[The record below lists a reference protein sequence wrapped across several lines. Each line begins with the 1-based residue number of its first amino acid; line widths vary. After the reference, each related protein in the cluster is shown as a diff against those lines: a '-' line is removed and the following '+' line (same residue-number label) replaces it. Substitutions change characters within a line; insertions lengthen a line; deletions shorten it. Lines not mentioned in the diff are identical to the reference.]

1 MLVHLCSPR
10 VTNTTHLPRRC
21 IRHIG
26 DAVRLAGAKVIEDDR
41 SFPGSDLATTVA
53 SCSAHLRH
61 QWGLQRP
68 DLVHAFGLAAVTA
81 AVEVG
86 GVPILATFDE
96 SPSLEEEELHLA
108 ERVTAVMP
116 MSTAEADRW
125 RRRGVPTLSA
135 GVFPLPVPTPD
146 LDPVRGRAGH
156 VVTFSDGPV
165 LDSLIAQMRCWDST
179 PLVVGARLTPERWA
193 ELRAR
198 AAHFGVLDRLHH
210 RPGLRGRA
218 RTRMWEG
225 AAVLVAGSDAS
236 RHGGYLLE
244 SAAHGV
250 PAVVT
255 AQDAHL
261 DLVVAGTSGILV
273 PPDAPDPELS
283 RVVTILLGDPY
294 RRRALGCAALVRVR
308 AAHEPRLS
316 GDRLLALY
324 RDLGAT
330 MGPDSAV
337 ADAGPLQ
344 RAAVGEEVTESMGG
358 DGPPGGRSAE
368 VTGGRLPAASD
379 GHSAVDRE
387 LRDALVTTHLPLA
400 RQLAG
405 WYSSR
410 GQAREDLV
418 QVAYLG
424 LVLAAERFDPAHG
437 TPFHSFAVP
446 TILGELRRHF
456 RDHAWDVRVPRRMQ
470 ESVLEVRR
478 AADDLQQSLG
488 REATPADLAVALDIG
503 QDDVRDALCTAQQA
517 RGSRSLDHTDD
528 DHHPLAECLGSPDP
542 GHDLVDVRSAVRA
555 AVLQRLPEHEQQV
568 LLMRFHAEMTQ
579 SQIADRL
586 GISQAHVSRL
596 ISRTLAALRDH
607 ILDDRPLP
615 ASWQQRARGARG
627 SVTAGGIAR
636 AS

>member
-1 MLVHLCSPR
+1 MLVHLCSHR
-10 VTNTTHLPRRC
+10 VTNTTHLPRRG
-21 IRHIG
+21 IRQIA
-26 DAVRLAGAKVIEDDR
+26 DSVRLAGAVVIEDDQ
-41 SFPGSDLATTVA
+41 SFPGADIAATVT

-61 QWGLQRP
+61 QWRVQRP
-68 DLVHAFGLAAVTA
+68 DLVHAFGLAAVSA

-96 SPSLEEEELHLA
+96 SPSLDEAELRFA
-108 ERVTAVMP
+108 EKVTAVMP
-116 MSTAEADRW
+116 LSTAEGERW

-135 GVFPLPVPTPD
+135 GVFPIAVPTPD
-146 LDPVRGRAGH
+146 LDPVGGTAGH

-165 LDSLIAQMRCWDST
+165 LDSLVAEMPRWEST
-179 PLVVGARLTPERWA
+179 PLVVGARLTADRWA

-198 AAHFGVLDRLHH
+198 AAHLGVLDRLHH

-225 AAVLVAGSDAS
+225 AAVLVAGPDSS

-244 SAAHGV
+244 ASAHGV

-273 PPDAPDPELS
+273 PPDAPDPELC
-283 RVVTILLGDPY
+283 RVVTTLLEDPY
-294 RRRALGCAALVRVR
+294 RVRALGCAALVRVR
-308 AAHEPRLS
+308 AAHEPRLA

-324 RDLGAT
+324 RNLGAT
-330 MGPDSAV
+330 VGAAASVDGAV
-337 ADAGPLQ
+337 PLQ
-344 RAAVGEEVTESMGG
+344 PAAVGEEGTESMGG
-358 DGPPGGRSAE
+358 HGPVGEGAAE
-368 VTGGRLPAASD
+368 VTGGHGPAASD
-379 GHSAVDRE
+379 GHSPADRE

-405 WYSSR
+405 WYAGR

-456 RDHAWDVRVPRRMQ
+456 RDHAWDVRVPRGMQ

-478 AADDLQQSLG
+478 AADDLLQSLG
-488 REATPADLAVALDIG
+488 REATPADLAAALDIG
-503 QDDVRDALCTAQQA
+503 PDEARAALCTAQQA
-517 RGSRSLDHTDD
+517 RGSGSLDHADD
-528 DHHPLAECLGSPDP
+528 EHHPLAERLGAPDP
-542 GHDLVDVRSAVRA
+542 GHDLVDVRSDVR
-555 AVLQRLPEHEQQV
+555 AVLQRLPEREQQV
-568 LLMRFHAEMTQ
+568 LLMRFHADMTQ

-586 GISQAHVSRL
+586 GISQVHVSRL
-596 ISRTLAALRDH
+596 ISRTLAAVRDH
-607 ILDDRPLP
+607 ILDDKPLP
-615 ASWQQRARGARG
+615 AAWQKKAHGASG